1 MTWLSLGRKNDT
13 LLQWKEVPKQMGF
26 PENVWFLWIYPQ
38 WMAMFTWEIECFS
51 GEFKGRFHK
60 ATCGRRSATILTVTV
75 WSVHHAFIFIF
86 LEDQTQAE
94 AIKRHKMRITS
105 TVSDIRVFFA
115 NLSFI
120 YPAFKKMISGIRV
133 SKIPVT
139 SQIEIIKI
147 GFISK

>member
-1 MTWLSLGRKNDT
+1 
-13 LLQWKEVPKQMGF
+13 
-26 PENVWFLWIYPQ
+26 
-38 WMAMFTWEIECFS
+38 
-51 GEFKGRFHK
+51 
-60 ATCGRRSATILTVTV
+60 
-75 WSVHHAFIFIF
+75 